1 MRVLVTGGSGS
12 LGREV
17 VEAAIGR
24 GHIVRVASRRS
35 APVGLPQSREWAQMD
50 MESGNGI
57 AAALTGVD
65 AVIHAATDPRRPD
78 VVDVSGTRVLVAA
91 ARDARV
97 QHLVYV
103 SIVGIE
109 HIPVKYYAAKLAAEE
124 IVRRGSVPFSI
135 LRATQFHSFADQI
148 LTGLARVPLV
158 LPVPR
163 GFGLQSVDTSEVAQ
177 RLMRCIEAGASG
189 ASLDF
194 GGPEVMTL
202 AEAADQWKRA
212 RGIRKPI
219 IQLPVPGRVAAALRA
234 GKNTVSGGERG
245 KISWSEWLATHV
257 ASNQ

>member
-17 VEAAIGR
+17 VEAASR
-24 GHIVRVASRRS
+24 SGHVVRVTSRRS
-35 APVGLPQSREWAQMD
+35 APARLPQSREWAQTD

-57 AAALTGVD
+57 AAALTGVN
-65 AVIHAATDPRRPD
+65 AVIHAATDPRRPE
-78 VVDVSGTRVLVAA
+78 VVDVGGTRALVAA
-91 ARDARV
+91 ARDAGV

-124 IVRRGSVPFSI
+124 IVRTGGVPFSI
-135 LRATQFHSFADQI
+135 VRATQFHSFIDQI

-158 LPVPR
+158 LPVPG
-163 GFGLQSVDTSEVAQ
+163 GFRFQSVDTREVAQ
-177 RLMRCIEAGASG
+177 RLMRCIEGGASG
-189 ASLDF
+189 ASSDF

-202 AEAADQWKRA
+202 TEAADQWKRA
-212 RGIRKPI
+212 RGIGKPI
-219 IQLPVPGRVAAALRA
+219 IPLPIPGRAAAALRA
-234 GKNTVSGGERG
+234 GKNTVTGGERG
-245 KISWSEWLATHV
+245 KITWSEWLATPA